1 MKNLIELSENQLDAV
16 CGGRHRLHHHHGGHG
31 SPLWSGGRLAAML
44 GRMFS
49 NLNLSIIVIANST
62 INGNVTINTG
72 QGINV

>member
-16 CGGRHRLHHHHGGHG
+16 CGGRHRHGGHG

>member
-1 MKNLIELSENQLDAV
+1 MKNLIELSDNQLDAV
-16 CGGRHRLHHHHGGHG
+16 CGGRHHHGQS

-72 QGINV
+72 QGIRV

>member
-1 MKNLIELSENQLDAV
+1 MKNLIELSENQLDTV
-16 CGGRHRLHHHHGGHG
+16 VGGRRHHGHG
-31 SPLWSGGRLAAML
+31 APMFWGGRLASML

-72 QGINV
+72 QSINV

>member
-16 CGGRHRLHHHHGGHG
+16 CGGRYRLQSVLGGHG

-72 QGINV
+72 QGIRV